1 MCSSDLHPPRPPPA
15 SAPLA
20 SVRKRR
26 AKSALGKLG
35 DWEVEQGEEAG
46 AAGGAGRGGGFNP
59 HTSSIGESSL
69 NPQFG
74 RKDTPKC
81 FQWRVRNLPYPES
94 TYSVSVDGRQ
104 VVIRTANKKYYK
116 RFGVPELD
124 HLELPVEATA
134 VSWEHRNN
142 TLVISYRKP
151 APVVRAEAQEREEI
165 LKMGDE
171 VRLF

>member
-1 MCSSDLHPPRPPPA
+1 M
-15 SAPLA
+15 
-20 SVRKRR
+20 
-26 AKSALGKLG
+26 
-35 DWEVEQGEEAG
+35 
-46 AAGGAGRGGGFNP
+46 
-59 HTSSIGESSL
+59 